1 MTFVSGD
8 IGYLKRVITNSSF
21 KNRRTLLFSLFFV
34 FLAAMGVQLT
44 TIESAAGPS
53 VNPPGNLSVT
63 VVSSSSLR
71 LQWQD
76 NSSDETGFQIER
88 CQGATCT
95 SFAALTTVAANT
107 TTFTNTNLLA
117 NTSYRYR
124 VYSVGRGNKISAYS
138 NIAGATTLAAIVSP
152 AAPSNLIATAVSA
165 SQINLAWTDHSS
177 NESGF
182 IVERALLSAGPWT
195 QVGTTSANITSLANG
210 GLSAST
216 LYYYRVKAYNSGGNS
231 AYSNLASATTQSAAV
246 AGSPSAPAANAA
258 TNVTASGFTANWSSA
273 SGATGY
279 RLDVSTSSLFGS
291 YLSGYQNLDVGNV
304 LSRSVS
310 GLSANTT
317 YYYRVRAYNSSGT
330 SGYSNTRSATTSAA
344 TDTTPPTVP
353 GGLSA
358 SAVSSSQINLAWS
371 ASTDSGGSGLAG
383 YRVYRSGALIGS
395 TASTT
400 YSSTGLTA
408 NIQYCYTVAA
418 YDNAGNVSGQSAQA
432 CAVTQGTSSPAWSKA
447 FGSTTN
453 DVGQGVAFDSSGN
466 MYATGSFTGTVN
478 FGCGSLSSNGT
489 TYPDA
494 YLAKY
499 SSTGTCL
506 WSKRLG
512 GIYDDAGTG
521 VVVDPNNNVIVI
533 GTVGGYVTGTTVDF
547 GGGPIAIYRDPNIFV
562 ARYAADGTY
571 QWAKTFGSALGGSNI
586 KPYAVAVDASGN
598 VAVTGS
604 FQNTI
609 DFGGGPI
616 VANGFSFDAF
626 AFKLNSAGT
635 HVWSKG
641 MGGTTN
647 ESGRG
652 IAFDPSGNVIVTGF
666 FTGAVNFGCSTLTS
680 AGGDDIFLVKYS
692 PTGACQWSKQ
702 FGDTYHQEAFAV
714 AVDSSSNII
723 LTGQFA
729 GTLNFGGSNLVNT
742 YYMSTDIFVA
752 ELNSSGGHIW
762 SKSFGALNS
771 ERGTGIAVDSTGNVV
786 MTGWFLGTVDFGGG
800 PLTGGSGLTTFVAK
814 YSPLGAH
821 QWSKRFGGTDSN
833 ESYGLAVDRN
843 GNLGVTGY
851 FRSTVDFGQ
860 GALPSAGGQDGF
872 LLKLAP

>member
-1 MTFVSGD
+1 
-8 IGYLKRVITNSSF
+8 
-21 KNRRTLLFSLFFV
+21 
-34 FLAAMGVQLT
+34 MG
-44 TIESAAGPS
+44 S
-53 VNPPGNLSVT
+53 
-63 VVSSSSLR
+63 
-71 LQWQD
+71 
-76 NSSDETGFQIER
+76 
-88 CQGATCT
+88 
-95 SFAALTTVAANT
+95 T
-107 TTFTNTNLLA
+107 TT
-117 NTSYRYR
+117 
-124 VYSVGRGNKISAYS
+124 
-138 NIAGATTLAAIVSP
+138 
-152 AAPSNLIATAVSA
+152 
-165 SQINLAWTDHSS
+165 
-177 NESGF
+177 
-182 IVERALLSAGPWT
+182 
-195 QVGTTSANITSLANG
+195 
-210 GLSAST
+210 
-216 LYYYRVKAYNSGGNS
+216 
-231 AYSNLASATTQSAAV
+231 
-246 AGSPSAPAANAA
+246 
-258 TNVTASGFTANWSSA
+258 
-273 SGATGY
+273 
-279 RLDVSTSSLFGS
+279 
-291 YLSGYQNLDVGNV
+291 
-304 LSRSVS
+304 
-310 GLSANTT
+310 
-317 YYYRVRAYNSSGT
+317 
-330 SGYSNTRSATTSAA
+330 
-344 TDTTPPTVP
+344 
-353 GGLSA
+353 
-358 SAVSSSQINLAWS
+358 
-371 ASTDSGGSGLAG
+371 
-383 YRVYRSGALIGS
+383 
-395 TASTT
+395 TT

-418 YDNAGNVSGQSAQA
+418 YDNAGNVSAQSVQA
-432 CAVTQGTSSPAWSKA
+432 CAVTQATSSPAWSKA

-453 DVGQGVAFDSSGN
+453 DVGQAVAFDGSGN
-466 MYATGSFTGTVN
+466 MYATGYFQGTVN

-494 YLAKY
+494 FLAKY

-521 VVVDPNNNVIVI
+521 VVVDPNNNVIVT

-562 ARYAADGTY
+562 AKYAADGTY
-571 QWAKTFGSALGGSNI
+571 QWAKTFGSSIGGSNI

-616 VANGFSFDAF
+616 AANGFSTDAF

-652 IAFDPSGNVIVTGF
+652 IAFDPSGNVIVSGF

-742 YYMSTDIFVA
+742 YYLSTDIFMA
-752 ELNSSGGHIW
+752 KLNSSGGHIW

-833 ESYGLAVDRN
+833 ESYGLAVDSN

-860 GALPSAGGQDGF
+860 GALTSAGGQDGF

>member
-1 MTFVSGD
+1 MKLRANVGCILNSYF
-8 IGYLKRVITNSSF
+8 KR
-21 KNRRTLLFSLFFV
+21 KALLFSLV
-34 FLAAMGVQLT
+34 FIFGVIGLQLA
-44 TIESAAGPS
+44 TIEAPAAAFP
-53 VNPPGNLSVT
+53 NPPSNLTVT
-63 VVSSSSLR
+63 AISSSSLS
-71 LQWQD
+71 LQWRD
-76 NSSDETGFQIER
+76 NSTDEASFQIER

-95 SFAALTTVAANT
+95 NFALLRQVAANT
-107 TTFTNTNLLA
+107 ITFTDTGLLA
-117 NTSYRYR
+117 NTTYRYR
-124 VYSVGRGNKISAYS
+124 IAALGRNSKLSAYS
-138 NIAGATTLAAIVSP
+138 NIAGAATFSL
-152 AAPSNLIATAVSA
+152 ATAPVAPGNLVASAVSS
-165 SQINLAWTDHSS
+165 SQINLAWTDNS
-177 NESGF
+177 NNETGF
-182 IVERALLSAGPWT
+182 IVERALLSTGPWT
-195 QVGTTSANITSLANG
+195 QVATTSANIASWANA
-210 GLSAST
+210 GLT
-216 LYYYRVKAYNSGGNS
+216 PTTTYYYRVKAYNSVGNS
-231 AYSNLASATTQSAAV
+231 AYSNLASATTQSSL
-246 AGSPSAPAANAA
+246 AGAPAAPTANAA
-258 TNVTASGFTANWSSA
+258 TNVTSSGFTANWSSA

-279 RLDVSTSSLFGS
+279 RLDVSTSSSFGS

-310 GLSANTT
+310 GLSASTN
-317 YYYRVRAYNSSGT
+317 YYYRVRAYNLSGT
-330 SGYSNTRSATTSAA
+330 SGNSTTRSVTTSAA

-353 GGLSA
+353 TGLIA
-358 SAVSSSQINLAWS
+358 TAVSSSQINLSWS

-383 YRVYRSGALIGS
+383 YRDYRSGTLMGS
-395 TASTT
+395 TTTTT

-418 YDNAGNVSGQSAQA
+418 YDNAGNVSGQSTQA
-432 CAVTQGTSSPAWSKA
+432 CAVTQATSSPAWSKA

-453 DVGQGVAFDSSGN
+453 DVGQAVAFDSSGN
-466 MYATGSFTGTVN
+466 MYATGYFQGTVN

-494 YLAKY
+494 FLAKY

-521 VVVDPNNNVIVI
+521 VVVDPNNNVIVT

-562 ARYAADGTY
+562 AKYAADGTY
-571 QWAKTFGSALGGSNI
+571 QWAKTFGSSIGGSNI

-616 VANGFSFDAF
+616 VANGFSTDAF

-752 ELNSSGGHIW
+752 KLNSLGGHIW

-833 ESYGLAVDRN
+833 ESYGLAVDSN

-860 GALPSAGGQDGF
+860 GALTSAGGQDGF